1 MTTVAELFGLLGIQ
15 TDTRSFLVASDALR
29 RLKEDTD
36 RATMTAELS
45 AAITHVAGDAKKA
58 AALIGV
64 NYDEAGLKAE
74 QAKKRTEAWGKAM
87 AVWGRLSRTAVYAV
101 GVAFGALA
109 SLRGLGSIGD
119 EYTGAASKIRGMT
132 EDVAQQQRLQD
143 QLYQSAQLT
152 ATGYGEVA
160 GLYQQVGKAATTNG
174 RTLEDAASIVDT
186 INKGIKASGA
196 TAAGSSAALTQ
207 LAQALGSG
215 RLRGEEFN
223 SVIEQA
229 PFLIDVIGKS
239 LGKNRG
245 ELRKMAEAGQLTSKV
260 VLRAFEQQKGAV
272 DDAFAKR
279 LPQIGD
285 LFTRLRN
292 RASKELAL
300 MFARKDVAE
309 GLRSIFDGLST
320 ALVGVIQGLASVAGF
335 LARHPDLTKA
345 ILVVVVALTA
355 AYIAMGVAA
364 GAAWIAALGPV
375 ALVAAGVMAVIAAL
389 VLFRDKALKVLA
401 VVAFP
406 LTGLVGLIIAF
417 RGHLRDIARL
427 AVRAFG
433 GIGSAI
439 RAVVEPVFVWFKAKY
454 DWLKGKVDW
463 IVDKYQ
469 QVKGAVF
476 GTEEGK
482 AQWQALMRPGASTG
496 APITAAAQ
504 SPRAG
509 TTNITQT
516 QTINAPVTVN
526 AQTNAT
532 ADHIGKAVGDHISG
546 AARGARKTVGR

>member
-496 APITAAAQ
+496 APITTAAQ

-509 TTNITQT
+509 TTNITQN

>member
-15 TDTRSFLVASDALR
+15 TDTRSFLAASDALR
-29 RLKEDTD
+29 RLKDDTD

-45 AAITHVAGDAKKA
+45 AAIGHVAGDAKKA
-58 AALIGV
+58 ADLIGV
-64 NYDEAGLKAE
+64 KYDEAGLKAKS
-74 QAKKRTEAWGKAM
+74 AKKQTEAWGKAT
-87 AVWGRLSRTAVYAV
+87 AAWGRAARTAVYAV

-160 GLYQQVGKAATTNG
+160 SLYQQVGKAATANG

-196 TAAGSSAALTQ
+196 PAAGASAALTQ

-239 LGKNRG
+239 LGKSRG
-245 ELRKMAEAGQLTSKV
+245 ELRKMAEQGQLSSKV

-279 LPQIGD
+279 LPQVGD

-292 RASKELAL
+292 RASKELAAI
-300 MFARKDVAE
+300 FARKDVAE
-309 GLRSIFDGLST
+309 GLTSLFQGLSD
-320 ALVGVIQGLASVAGF
+320 A
-335 LARHPDLTKA
+335 
-345 ILVVVVALTA
+345 LVVVVRGLAAVAGFFADHPDLFKVLLVAIVALEA
-355 AYIAMGVAA
+355 AFIAESIAATIAWLATLGPIAA
-364 GAAWIAALGPV
+364 GAMLI
-375 ALVAAGVMAVIAAL
+375 
-389 VLFRDKALKVLA
+389 
-401 VVAFP
+401 
-406 LTGLVGLIIAF
+406 TGLVVAVVGLAIVF
-417 RGHLRDIARL
+417 RRQLVGAAH
-427 AVRAFG
+427 AVWGALKKVGDVFLG
-433 GIGSAI
+433 LPGAI
-439 RAVVEPVFVWFKAKY
+439 RRGIEAVVRWGRQSLQAVWDFAVQVAN
-454 DWLKGKVDW
+454 KVKSV
-463 IVDKYQ
+463 IVDTPLSW
-469 QVKGAVF
+469 VKGVARSAV
-476 GTEEGK
+476 GTVGK
-482 AQWQALMRPGASTG
+482 MAGVDNLAARMPALARGGGAATV
-496 APITAAAQ
+496 
-504 SPRAG
+504 
-509 TTNITQT
+509 N
-516 QTINAPVTVN
+516 QTINAPVTIH
-526 AQTNAT
+526 AQTGAT
-532 ADHIGKAVGDHISG
+532 ADDIGRAAADHISS